1 MQRVA
6 LLSFHG
12 CPVARLG
19 EKDTGGMN
27 VYVLHIARELARLG
41 YRVDVYTR
49 RHDPGDPQVIEL
61 ADGAKVVHLDGGPYD
76 DSKKALYNHIPGF
89 IEDLYAYQRAEGLE
103 YDLVHSHY
111 WLSGEIGTALS
122 AQWSVPH
129 VTTLHTTAK
138 TKLQARAGEDETDL
152 RISVERRVLH
162 NVDAIVVSTPH
173 EREALVR
180 LYGAP
185 VDSIHV
191 AAAGVDSDLFR
202 PMSKSEARRQL
213 DIAERNVILYVGRI
227 EPLKGLELLIN
238 AVALLDDM
246 GDTRLIIVGGKPTE
260 DAEVQRLRA
269 LAESLGIGESTT
281 FTGTVD
287 QRDLRKYYSAADV
300 FVLPSYYESFGLAAL
315 EAMACGTPVVVSR
328 VGGLSSFVEEGRTGY
343 LIPWRCAEPFSERIR
358 TLLSNSDLRAA
369 MGTVAR
375 DRSQQMGWDSV
386 AIRVSRLYD
395 RLMER
400 PRERVA

>member
-1 MQRVA
+1 M
-6 LLSFHG
+6 
-12 CPVARLG
+12 
-19 EKDTGGMN
+19 
-27 VYVLHIARELARLG
+27 
-41 YRVDVYTR
+41 
-49 RHDPGDPQVIEL
+49 
-61 ADGAKVVHLDGGPYD
+61 
-76 DSKKALYNHIPGF
+76 
-89 IEDLYAYQRAEGLE
+89 
-103 YDLVHSHY
+103 
-111 WLSGEIGTALS
+111 
-122 AQWSVPH
+122 
-129 VTTLHTTAK
+129 
-138 TKLQARAGEDETDL
+138 
-152 RISVERRVLH
+152 
-162 NVDAIVVSTPH
+162 DAIVVSTPH

-260 DAEVQRLRA
+260 DAEVQRLKA

>member
-27 VYVLHIARELARLG
+27 VYVQHIARELARLG

-260 DAEVQRLRA
+260 DAEVQRLKA

-328 VGGLSSFVEEGRTGY
+328 VGGLSSFVEEGGPDISSRGAA
-343 LIPWRCAEPFSERIR
+343 RS
-358 TLLSNSDLRAA
+358 LS
-369 MGTVAR
+369 
-375 DRSQQMGWDSV
+375 RSAS
-386 AIRVSRLYD
+386 AHCSPTPI
-395 RLMER
+395 
-400 PRERVA
+400 